1 MLGDKGYARLRVYP
15 LPPFLIAMNGFGTI
29 AYTERRTE
37 TLHVRVT
44 PSERRTLEALA
55 FSERRD
61 LSTMVRVILERAWGT
76 ITSQG

>member
-1 MLGDKGYARLRVYP
+1 MLGDRRYAQLRAYP

-29 AYTERRTE
+29 ACIERRTE

-44 PSERRTLEALA
+44 PSERRALEALA

-76 ITSQG
+76 VISQG